1 MVRNYTSVMVV
12 EGGTGPPELD
22 IITILEIGLEIKCN
36 NGMTVLFVF
45 IRIFAGMTAHHR
57 N

>member
-22 IITILEIGLEIKCN
+22 IITVLEIGQEIKCN

-45 IRIFAGMTAHHR
+45 I
-57 N
+57 